1 MLLSNKVLNW
11 CVLFLSFFGLYLLSY
26 KIQRIDTIPLLL
38 TFSSLFFLFWIWIRN
53 FSNLISIFFIGIV
66 CRIIFWNHI
75 PELSQDFYR
84 FIWDGNIQLLGI
96 NPYRYT
102 PNTLIDLIDFPNA
115 QLLYEKMGSLS
126 NDHYSNYP
134 PVSQYIY
141 QIMAYFNRGNIL
153 LPLFALRTIHLIG
166 EVILFFGAKKLLE
179 HFKLPQINIAWYF
192 LNPLVIIE
200 GFGNLHGESLMMTF
214 TVLSWLSCF
223 KRKPILGG
231 LFIALAV
238 GTKLLPLLLVP
249 FFFRPFG
256 LQKFLTY
263 VLSLIFFSCILWF
276 PFLNEEMMGNYI
288 QTVQLWFTTFEF
300 NGSIYNIIRAIGYE
314 IKGFNIIREIGK
326 ISPFI
331 TIALVIV
338 FSLFYSNRNPQQL
351 LKNMLLLLSFYF
363 FMATTVHPWYI
374 INLIFLGIVTG
385 YFFPILWSMT
395 VFWSYSAYGDNIVEE
410 KIGYQVAAY
419 ILVYGCF
426 IYEMIEKRLGN
437 HFHKPNFFGT

>member
-1 MLLSNKVLNW
+1 
-11 CVLFLSFFGLYLLSY
+11 
-26 KIQRIDTIPLLL
+26 
-38 TFSSLFFLFWIWIRN
+38 
-53 FSNLISIFFIGIV
+53 
-66 CRIIFWNHI
+66 
-75 PELSQDFYR
+75 
-84 FIWDGNIQLLGI
+84 
-96 NPYRYT
+96 
-102 PNTLIDLIDFPNA
+102 
-115 QLLYEKMGSLS
+115 
-126 NDHYSNYP
+126 
-134 PVSQYIY
+134 
-141 QIMAYFNRGNIL
+141 
-153 LPLFALRTIHLIG
+153 
-166 EVILFFGAKKLLE
+166 
-179 HFKLPQINIAWYF
+179 
-192 LNPLVIIE
+192 
-200 GFGNLHGESLMMTF
+200 
-214 TVLSWLSCF
+214 
-223 KRKPILGG
+223 
-231 LFIALAV
+231 
-238 GTKLLPLLLVP
+238 
-249 FFFRPFG
+249 
-256 LQKFLTY
+256 
-263 VLSLIFFSCILWF
+263 
-276 PFLNEEMMGNYI
+276 MMGNYI

-385 YFFPILWSMT
+385 YFFPILWSMS